1 MGEIIDILNFYDA
14 RKSFQKKE
22 RKKKDDSSEVISVF
36 YWKTECPPVNVIKVI
51 CRLPLEKLF
60 SILKRDLF
68 MN

>member
-1 MGEIIDILNFYDA
+1 MTRE
-14 RKSFQKKE
+14 KVSK
-22 RKKKDDSSEVISVF
+22 KKKDDSSEVISVF